1 MAFLSLPLSFLSLSL
16 FFFFFS
22 ISLSRVFFAPFL
34 FLYMS
39 EPSQARKEVRLEG
52 VAVHRNGGQVR

>member
-16 FFFFFS
+16 FFFFS